1 MQSWVQ
7 LNREAFERDVFRDF
21 CLASDSLAQQFER
34 FADTGAVSFS
44 VLRAMV
50 GEPWDKGLLWRL
62 KDKAHHVFL
71 NREGAGLIAQLL
83 DWTLGYI
90 FHETLKL
97 MEDAH
102 QWQYYTPRLS
112 GLVDNGFCPVPSGL
126 LETLRVIQRETRESM
141 SRESARLQTL
151 LIHARKLF
159 CLYFTDAG
167 AHRPLARF
175 LHDNNELVRRV
186 FGTDYE
192 EFIRSVYADEPE
204 RLHLEAARSL
214 LESARPD
221 AAGAALRAALA
232 LNPDCR
238 AARDLEAKAGPG

>member
-1 MQSWVQ
+1 MKSWVQ
-7 LNREAFERDVFRDF
+7 INREAFERDVFRDF
-21 CLASDSLAQQFER
+21 CLVSDSLDQQFER

-62 KDKAHHVFL
+62 KDKSHHIFL
-71 NREGAGLIAQLL
+71 NREDAGVVAQLL

-102 QWQYYTPRLS
+102 QWQFYATRLS
-112 GLVDNGFCPVPSGL
+112 GLADSGFCPVPSGL
-126 LETLRVIQRETRESM
+126 LEALRVIQGETKESM
-141 SRESARLQTL
+141 RRESARLQTL
-151 LIHARKLF
+151 LLHARKLF
-159 CLYFTDAG
+159 CLYFAGSG

-186 FGTDYE
+186 FANDYAE
-192 EFIRSVYADEPE
+192 LIQSVYGDEPE
-204 RLHLEAARSL
+204 RLHLEAALSL
-214 LESARPD
+214 LESARTS
-221 AAGAALRAALA
+221 AAGAALRAALD
-232 LNPDCR
+232 LNPDCPEAESLK
-238 AARDLEAKAGPG
+238 AATGLE